1 MFFRCWVPIVMH
13 QLISMRNRLINT
25 RSARSNPNQQAGLA
39 IITVMLIIA
48 LMVTLLGFLVE
59 QQHLLIRRI
68 ANQNVAEQG
77 YQYAAGVDAWAA
89 RVLHDDPDRAKDYW
103 GEDWT
108 RFGEDPEDNP
118 DAQDNFSLDPS
129 GQSEREQLPVI
140 DFGNDAVL
148 EFQIV
153 DLMGRYNLN
162 NLAAKDPGVKRD
174 QKTIFLNLLSILH
187 VGDVDERQ
195 KLYGALVDW
204 LDANEER
211 SANGVESG
219 EYRIKRTPYHAADQK
234 LTTIG
239 ELRFVEGFTVEVIN
253 ALKPYVAVLPFDSA
267 KININTTSTQVLSS
281 ISTLPVDDTGSVAVF
296 LSQRSEL
303 DFSGFQTLQSAE
315 RAIIGVGPV
324 GGTFVRNMLQTTS
337 QFFQINARVTLGDY
351 LYCTKTIVL
360 REGANPNGGTAPR
373 VTILNREQSTLCNE
387 IVRENRSPV

>member
-1 MFFRCWVPIVMH
+1 
-13 QLISMRNRLINT
+13 MRNSLINT
-25 RSARSNPNQQAGLA
+25 RSVRSNPDQQAGLA

-89 RVLHDDPDRAKDYW
+89 RVLHDDPDRVKDYW
-103 GEDWT
+103 GEDWA
-108 RFGEDPEDNP
+108 RFGQDPEDEP
-118 DAQDNFSLDPS
+118 DAQDSFSLDPS
-129 GQSEREQLPVI
+129 GQRDREELPVI

-162 NLAAKDPGVKRD
+162 NLAAKDPRAKKD
-174 QKTIFLNLLSILH
+174 QKAIFLNLLSILQ
-187 VGDVDERQ
+187 VGDVDERE

-204 LDANEER
+204 LDANDFKG
-211 SANGVESG
+211 ANGVESG
-219 EYRIKRTPYHAADQK
+219 DYRIKRTPYYAADQK

-239 ELRFVEGFTVEVIN
+239 ELRFVEGFTEKVIN
-253 ALKPYVAVLPFDSA
+253 ALKPYVAVLPFDNA
-267 KININTTSTQVLSS
+267 KININTTSTEVLSS
-281 ISTLPVDDTGSVAVF
+281 ISTLPVFDVGSVAVF
-296 LSQRSEL
+296 LSQRSEQ
-303 DFSGFQTLQSAE
+303 DFPGFQAVHSAE
-315 RAIIGVGPV
+315 RAIIGTRPV
-324 GGTFVRNMLQTTS
+324 GGNFVRNMLQTTS
-337 QFFQINARVTLGDY
+337 RFFQINTRVTLGDY

-360 REGANPNGGTAPR
+360 REGANPNGGTTPK

>member
-1 MFFRCWVPIVMH
+1 
-13 QLISMRNRLINT
+13 MRNRLINT

-68 ANQNVAEQG
+68 ANQSVAEQG

-103 GEDWT
+103 GEDWN
-108 RFGEDPEDNP
+108 RFGEHPEDQP
-118 DAQDNFSLDPS
+118 DGQDNFSLDPS

-162 NLAAKDPGVKRD
+162 NLAVKNSRVKQD
-174 QKTIFLNLLSILH
+174 QKAIFLNLLSILQ
-187 VGDVDERQ
+187 VGDVEERE

-204 LDANEER
+204 LDANDLK
-211 SANGVESG
+211 SVNGVESG
-219 EYRIKRTPYHAADQK
+219 DYRIKRTPYHAADQK

-239 ELRFVEGFTVEVIN
+239 ELRFVEGFTEEVIN
-253 ALKPYVAVLPFDSA
+253 ALKPYVAVLPFDNA

-281 ISTLPVDDTGSVAVF
+281 ISTLPVVDTGSVAVF
-296 LSQRSEL
+296 LSQRSEQ
-303 DFSGFQTLQSAE
+303 DFPGFQTLQSAE
-315 RAIIGVGPV
+315 RAIIGTRPV
-324 GGTFVRNMLQTTS
+324 GGNFVRNMLQTTS

-360 REGANPNGGTAPR
+360 REGANPIGGTTPK
-373 VTILNREQSTLCNE
+373 VTIFNREQSTLCNE

>member
-1 MFFRCWVPIVMH
+1 
-13 QLISMRNRLINT
+13 MRNRLINT

-68 ANQNVAEQG
+68 ANQSVAEQG

-103 GEDWT
+103 GEDWN
-108 RFGEDPEDNP
+108 RFGEHPEDQP
-118 DAQDNFSLDPS
+118 DGQDNFSLDPS

-162 NLAAKDPGVKRD
+162 NLAAKNSRVKQD
-174 QKTIFLNLLSILH
+174 QKAIFLNLLSILQ
-187 VGDVDERQ
+187 VGDVEERE

-204 LDANEER
+204 LDANDLK
-211 SANGVESG
+211 SVNGVESG
-219 EYRIKRTPYHAADQK
+219 DYRIKRTPYHAADQK

-239 ELRFVEGFTVEVIN
+239 ELRFVEGFTEEVIN
-253 ALKPYVAVLPFDSA
+253 ALKPYVAVLPFDNA

-281 ISTLPVDDTGSVAVF
+281 ISTLPVVDTGSVAVF
-296 LSQRSEL
+296 LSQRSEQ
-303 DFSGFQTLQSAE
+303 DFPGFQTLQSAE
-315 RAIIGVGPV
+315 RAIIGTRPV
-324 GGTFVRNMLQTTS
+324 GGNFVRNMLQTTS

-360 REGANPNGGTAPR
+360 REGANPIGGTTPK
-373 VTILNREQSTLCNE
+373 VTIFNREQSTLCNE

>member
-1 MFFRCWVPIVMH
+1 MPRR
-13 QLISMRNRLINT
+13 ISMRNRLMNR

-103 GEDWT
+103 GENWA
-108 RFGEDPEDNP
+108 RFGQDPEDHA
-118 DAQDNFSLDPS
+118 DAQDRFSLDPS
-129 GQSEREQLPVI
+129 GQRERERLPVI
-140 DFGNDAVL
+140 DFGNDVVL
-148 EFQIV
+148 EFQLV

-162 NLAAKDPGVKRD
+162 NLAANLPKIKLE
-174 QKTIFLNLLSILH
+174 QKSIFLNLLDILE
-187 VGDVDERQ
+187 VGDVDERE

-204 LDANEER
+204 LDANDLK

-219 EYRIKRTPYHAADQK
+219 DYRIKRTPYHAADQK

-239 ELRFVEGFTVEVIN
+239 ELRFVEGFTEKVIN
-253 ALKPYVAVLPFDSA
+253 ALTPYVAVLPFDNA
-267 KININTTSTQVLSS
+267 KININTTSTEVLSS
-281 ISTLPVDDTGSVAVF
+281 ISTLPVVDAGSVAVF
-296 LSQRSEL
+296 LSQRSEQ
-303 DFSGFQTLQSAE
+303 DFPGFETVHSAE
-315 RAIIGVGPV
+315 RAIIGTRPV
-324 GGTFVRNMLQTTS
+324 GGNFVRNMLQTTS
-337 QFFQINARVTLGDY
+337 QFFQINTRVTLGDY

-360 REGANPNGGTAPR
+360 REGANQDGGITPR

>member
-1 MFFRCWVPIVMH
+1 MRC
-13 QLISMRNRLINT
+13 
-25 RSARSNPNQQAGLA
+25 ARSDPNQQRGLA

-89 RVLHDDPDRAKDYW
+89 RVLHDDIDRVTDHW
-103 GEDWT
+103 GEDWA
-108 RFGEDPEDNP
+108 RFGGDPEDEV
-118 DAQDNFSLDPS
+118 DGEDGFSLDRS
-129 GQSEREQLPVI
+129 GEEEREELPVI

-148 EFQIV
+148 EFQLV

-162 NLAAKDPGVKRD
+162 NLASKDPKTKLG
-174 QKTIFLNLLSILH
+174 QKSVFLNLLGILEI
-187 VGDVDERQ
+187 GEFDQRE

-204 LDANEER
+204 LDDNDLK

-239 ELRFVEGFTVEVIN
+239 ELRFVEGFTEDVIN
-253 ALKPYVAVLPFDSA
+253 ALKPHVTVLPIDSA
-267 KININTTSTQVLSS
+267 KININTTSTEVLASMS
-281 ISTLPVDDTGSVAVF
+281 AVPVVDTGSVSVF
-296 LSQRSEL
+296 LSQRFEEG
-303 DFSGFQTLQSAE
+303 FPGFQTPQIQRAE
-315 RAIIGVGPV
+315 SAIIGTTPV
-324 GGTFVRNMLQTTS
+324 GGKFVPKMLQTTS
-337 QFFQINARVTLGDY
+337 QFFQINTRVTLGDY

-360 REGANPNGGTAPR
+360 REGANPNGGTTPK
-373 VTILNREQSTLCNE
+373 VTILNREQSTLCDE

>member
-1 MFFRCWVPIVMH
+1 MR

-68 ANQNVAEQG
+68 ANQSVAEQG

-103 GEDWT
+103 GEDWN
-108 RFGEDPEDNP
+108 RFGEHPEDQP
-118 DAQDNFSLDPS
+118 DGQDNFSLDPS

-162 NLAAKDPGVKRD
+162 NLAVKNSRVKQD
-174 QKTIFLNLLSILH
+174 QKAIFLNLLSILQ
-187 VGDVDERQ
+187 VGDVEERE

-204 LDANEER
+204 LDANDLK
-211 SANGVESG
+211 SVNGVESG
-219 EYRIKRTPYHAADQK
+219 DYRIKRTPYHAADQK

-239 ELRFVEGFTVEVIN
+239 ELRFVEGFTEEVIN
-253 ALKPYVAVLPFDSA
+253 ALKPYVAVLPFDNA

-281 ISTLPVDDTGSVAVF
+281 ISTLPVVDTGSVAVF
-296 LSQRSEL
+296 LSQRSEQ
-303 DFSGFQTLQSAE
+303 DFPGFQTLQSAE
-315 RAIIGVGPV
+315 RAIIGTRPV
-324 GGTFVRNMLQTTS
+324 GGNFVRNMLQTTS

-360 REGANPNGGTAPR
+360 REGANPIGGTTPK
-373 VTILNREQSTLCNE
+373 VTIFNREQSTLCNE

>member
-1 MFFRCWVPIVMH
+1 MR

-68 ANQNVAEQG
+68 ANQSVAEQG

-103 GEDWT
+103 GEDWN
-108 RFGEDPEDNP
+108 RFGEHPEDQP
-118 DAQDNFSLDPS
+118 DGQDNFSLDPS

-140 DFGNDAVL
+140 DFVNDAVL

-162 NLAAKDPGVKRD
+162 NLAVKNSRVKQD
-174 QKTIFLNLLSILH
+174 QKAIFLNLLSILQ
-187 VGDVDERQ
+187 VGDVEERE

-204 LDANEER
+204 LDANDLK
-211 SANGVESG
+211 SVNGVESG
-219 EYRIKRTPYHAADQK
+219 DYRIKRTPYHAADQK

-239 ELRFVEGFTVEVIN
+239 ELRFVEGFTEEVIN
-253 ALKPYVAVLPFDSA
+253 ALKPYVAVLPFDNA

-281 ISTLPVDDTGSVAVF
+281 ISTLPVVDTGSVAVF
-296 LSQRSEL
+296 LSQRSEQ
-303 DFSGFQTLQSAE
+303 DFPGFQTLQSAE
-315 RAIIGVGPV
+315 RAIIGTRPV
-324 GGTFVRNMLQTTS
+324 GGNFVRNMLQTTS

-360 REGANPNGGTAPR
+360 REGANPIGGTTPK
-373 VTILNREQSTLCNE
+373 VTIFNREQSTLCNE